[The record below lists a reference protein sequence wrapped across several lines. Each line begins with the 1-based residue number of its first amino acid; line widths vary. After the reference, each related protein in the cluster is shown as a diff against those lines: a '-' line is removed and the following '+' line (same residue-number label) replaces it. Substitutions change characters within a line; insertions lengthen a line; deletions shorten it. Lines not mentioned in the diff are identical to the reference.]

1 MRKVFYIYKDNLNVL
16 TKEEL
21 LSYLP
26 WKMYNSFFNPRGLEK
41 QKLIDYIFKN
51 MGDDEVIKLL
61 GQKVSPQR
69 ERNLT
74 KWFEKNSYIK
84 EITNNKTGELEKV
97 IFYHSSDKKDGKY
110 IKIPFNHWNSKK
122 KDK

>member
-1 MRKVFYIYKDNLNVL
+1 MRNVFYIYKDNLNVL

-26 WKMYNSFFNPRGLEK
+26 CKMYNSWFNPRSLNK
-41 QKLIDYIFKN
+41 QKIIDYIFKN
-51 MGDDEVIKLL
+51 MGDDEVIKLI
-61 GQKVSPQR
+61 GQNVSPQR

-74 KWFEKNSYIK
+74 NWFKKNSYIK
-84 EITNNKTGELEKV
+84 EITNKNGELEKV

-110 IKIPFNHWNSKK
+110 IKIPFNHWNTKNK
-122 KDK
+122 